1 MRTKI
6 LLHFGRSFVDVYGQI
21 ANGKISKHI
30 TIMDDIFM
38 KFELMGVPYYKK
50 KAEKIKLLFWHKEEF
65 VLHLIACI
73 PIYKCANNII
83 FSSFEKLSQKT
94 GIGRKRRH
102 KLCRNNHRCQISV
115 CYANALCFLYALHDH
130 YRELTDDP

>member
-38 KFELMGVPYYKK
+38 KFELMGVLYYKK
-50 KAEKIKLLFWHKEEF
+50 KLK
-65 VLHLIACI
+65 
-73 PIYKCANNII
+73 
-83 FSSFEKLSQKT
+83 KLS
-94 GIGRKRRH
+94 
-102 KLCRNNHRCQISV
+102 C
-115 CYANALCFLYALHDH
+115 CFD
-130 YRELTDDP
+130 TK